1 MKSTSDEAS
10 TERDADQLLMCD
22 FGGAH
27 AWLMVIPV
35 GSRGSHLYLTLP
47 WRQLPRRMSK
57 QRWSSG
63 SRPTWGFASSTRAPS
78 GRDRDP
84 IAARGLLAQ
93 RVARHGAQPPDTA
106 EQLVLVP
113 VRIRQAKVAAMRA
126 HAAAL
131 RPCRDLRNSTAEQP
145 SNRGLKRFQYPVV
158 VRGSSPV
165 EIEANDSKVL
175 EVLTPES
182 EHWRGLQLDPNHRL
196 LIRRSLVRAQVGEPI
211 KSKGY
216 VARRNPFLFAILD
229 SDPGCP
235 ISSTSPRS
243 YLFTGWQGS
252 NPTTR
257 SVLEDWR
264 RRDRDCLPEV
274 RGHGRRRAGPLCRAV
289 DEFEAGYPASAV
301 GQSR

>member
-1 MKSTSDEAS
+1 MVDVPHPDRRVLVQLVSADLHATTPGQQLEPVVVR
-10 TERDADQLLMCD
+10 RDLRRCPL
-22 FGGAH
+22 GGAPPRPEE
-27 AWLMVIPV
+27 LRRD
-35 GSRGSHLYLTLP
+35 GSRVALG
-47 WRQLPRRMSK
+47 R
-57 QRWSSG
+57 
-63 SRPTWGFASSTRAPS
+63 
-78 GRDRDP
+78 RDRDP
-84 IAARGLLAQ
+84 IGARGLLAQ
-93 RVARHGAQPPDTA
+93 RVAGHGAQPPDTA
-106 EQLVLVP
+106 EQLVRVP

-229 SDPGCP
+229 SGSASCASSLSP
-235 ISSTSPRS
+235 IATPRPSS
-243 YLFTGWQGS
+243 L
-252 NPTTR
+252 
-257 SVLEDWR
+257 
-264 RRDRDCLPEV
+264 
-274 RGHGRRRAGPLCRAV
+274 
-289 DEFEAGYPASAV
+289 PASVA
-301 GQSR
+301 RTP

>member
-1 MKSTSDEAS
+1 LSLD
-10 TERDADQLLMCD
+10 
-22 FGGAH
+22 
-27 AWLMVIPV
+27 
-35 GSRGSHLYLTLP
+35 
-47 WRQLPRRMSK
+47 
-57 QRWSSG
+57 
-63 SRPTWGFASSTRAPS
+63 RAPPS
-78 GRDRDP
+78 VYLLRAAHVADRVRTIGSCGINRRCRRP
-84 IAARGLLAQ
+84 SAARSGQ
-93 RVARHGAQPPDTA
+93 HGAQPPDTA

-182 EHWRGLQLDPNHRL
+182 EHWRGLQLDLIDRL

-216 VARRNPFLFAILD
+216 VARRNPFLVAILE
-229 SDPGCP
+229 SG
-235 ISSTSPRS
+235 STSCASSLSPIATLPPLVSAGGFQLPVRVEVDRHQS
-243 YLFTGWQGS
+243 LNKAS
-252 NPTTR
+252 NTR
-257 SVLEDWR
+257 SGIRSV
-264 RRDRDCLPEV
+264 
-274 RGHGRRRAGPLCRAV
+274 
-289 DEFEAGYPASAV
+289 
-301 GQSR
+301 